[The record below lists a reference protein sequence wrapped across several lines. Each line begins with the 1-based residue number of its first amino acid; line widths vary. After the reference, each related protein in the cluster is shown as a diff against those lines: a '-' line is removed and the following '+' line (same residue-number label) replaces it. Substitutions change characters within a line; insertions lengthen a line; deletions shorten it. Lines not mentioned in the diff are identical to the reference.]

1 MSGRALEGHVPT
13 KEEGLCMGRVLGKEN
28 SSLKDALSFI
38 VMEENVD
45 FVDKIKKTL
54 RRDKRI
60 N

>member
-45 FVDKIKKTL
+45 FVDKIKNIK
-54 RRDKRI
+54 KR
-60 N
+60 